1 MMDDERI
8 RSDRSNGSSR
18 KDRAVEM
25 TEAPARVD
33 REISDDERVEAFRMA
48 YFQHALPDLPKIPG
62 YHVCWLT
69 TTNPRDSIAHRVRL
83 GYEPVKPEDVPGFD
97 VASMTMKTGEY
108 AGLIGI
114 NEMLA
119 FKIRDELYLRYM
131 QEAHHNLPREEEQK
145 LVDAADAMRR
155 QAQSSGADVFEG
167 DGIASLRAATPR
179 PRFSL

>member
-1 MMDDERI
+1 M
-8 RSDRSNGSSR
+8 
-18 KDRAVEM
+18 
-25 TEAPARVD
+25 
-33 REISDDERVEAFRMA
+33 
-48 YFQHALPDLPKIPG
+48 
-62 YHVCWLT
+62 
-69 TTNPRDSIAHRVRL
+69 
-83 GYEPVKPEDVPGFD
+83 KPEDVPGFD